1 MSLSKVLVRYYLALM
16 WSNITPNIVIL
27 NLLIFVYACPYVCM
41 YFKVNITQ
49 YVFLCFP
56 LIFSVIS
63 FFPSFTQNII
73 L

>member
-1 MSLSKVLVRYYLALM
+1 MSLSKILVRYYLALM

-27 NLLIFVYACPYVCM
+27 NLLICVYACPYVCM

-49 YVFLCFP
+49 YVFHSFLVLFLFLP
-56 LIFSVIS
+56 SV
-63 FFPSFTQNII
+63 TQNII